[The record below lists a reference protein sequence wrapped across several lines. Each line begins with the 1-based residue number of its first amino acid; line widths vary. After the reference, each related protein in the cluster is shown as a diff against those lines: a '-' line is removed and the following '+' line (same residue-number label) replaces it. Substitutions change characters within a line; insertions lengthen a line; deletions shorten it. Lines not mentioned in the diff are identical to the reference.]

1 LAVLKALNNFLQYL
15 KCNAEQLHVADRMNL
30 IIKKAFNSLL
40 AKSGIPRL
48 LPVPI

>member
-1 LAVLKALNNFLQYL
+1 
-15 KCNAEQLHVADRMNL
+15 MNL